1 MVRLLERYRSEIVAE
16 MMKQFG
22 YTNKLQ
28 VPRLL
33 KVVINMG
40 VGEATQ
46 EVKALEDAAADL
58 ALIVGQRPMLT
69 TSKKSISNFKLRAGA
84 KVGCKVTLRGRIMYE
99 FLDRLVNVA
108 LPRIRDFRGLPV
120 KSFDGHGNYTF
131 GFSEQIM
138 FPELDLDKVKRV
150 QGMDIVLVTTA
161 GTDDEAKA
169 LLQHMGV
176 PFAKK

>member
-1 MVRLLERYRSEIVAE
+1 
-16 MMKQFG
+16 
-22 YTNKLQ
+22 
-28 VPRLL
+28 
-33 KVVINMG
+33 
-40 VGEATQ
+40 
-46 EVKALEDAAADL
+46 
-58 ALIVGQRPMLT
+58 
-69 TSKKSISNFKLRAGA
+69 
-84 KVGCKVTLRGRIMYE
+84 MYE